1 MKTATPTDTCDLIM
15 GSGAT
20 TYSWYEDI
28 RDTHLYEAGGAGEA
42 FDDWHCTLIMENP
55 EEDGH
60 LPVTVNHKEV
70 MKWARHVIANK
81 GKRLLYGKQGIWRVQ
96 VPLNTD
102 RRAWSTTLESECR
115 NLIFDVDECDFDA
128 DSADELLQLIAYGE
142 VVFG

>member
-28 RDTHLYEAGGAGEA
+28 RDSHLYENERTV
-42 FDDWHCTLIMENP
+42 FDDWHCTLIMEDP
-55 EEDGH
+55 EGDGH

-70 MKWARHVIANK
+70 LKWARHVIANK
-81 GKRLLYGKQGIWRVQ
+81 GKRLLYGKQGK
-96 VPLNTD
+96 T
-102 RRAWSTTLESECR
+102 RRAWSTTLESECT

-142 VVFG
+142 VIYG